1 MPAVTPLMV
10 KELRE
15 KTGAGMLDCK
25 KALEANDGNIEAS
38 ITWLREKG
46 IVKAAKKADRVAA
59 EGLCNVAAEG
69 NVAYIYELN
78 SETDF
83 VAKNEKFVTL
93 LNTVGQA
100 LLSSTVT
107 TTEEAL
113 EYVQDAIGLMLEDVK
128 PEDYPVASVPNELEL
143 EGQQFVMMVAFD
155 KLAYDRKYNS
165 KAVKKTLSIPAWLNN
180 MAQERNV
187 NFSNVLKKALLAE
200 LGVM

>member
-1 MPAVTPLMV
+1 MKKYFYPVIFEPEEVGVSVYVPDLPGCVTQGDSL
-10 KELRE
+10 
-15 KTGAGMLDCK
+15 
-25 KALEANDGNIEAS
+25 
-38 ITWLREKG
+38 
-46 IVKAAKKADRVAA
+46 
-59 EGLCNVAAEG
+59 
-69 NVAYIYELN
+69 
-78 SETDF
+78 
-83 VAKNEKFVTL
+83 
-93 LNTVGQA
+93 
-100 LLSSTVT
+100 
-107 TTEEAL
+107 EEAL

-128 PEDYPVASVPNELEL
+128 AEDYPVASVPNEVEL